1 MTAKK
6 KPVRKSRFDWE
17 RIELDYRTGQ
27 YSNRE
32 LARLHGPTEAAI
44 RKRAKDHDWQRD
56 LSEQIRKRVI
66 EKTTAAV
73 AREVSRAETDQQYVE
88 EAAEAGANIIR
99 GHQRLLIQARDI
111 AETLMDR
118 LSEQLKSKTM
128 KVEVRG
134 EVMEVDVNLDYA
146 GKSLG
151 HATQA
156 LERVV
161 KMERQSYGLDADDK
175 ETVGKTLDQLLA
187 EVAPGDDE

>member
-1 MTAKK
+1 MTVKK

-17 RIELDYRTGQ
+17 RIELDYRTGR

-32 LARLHGPTEAAI
+32 LTRLHGPSEAAI
-44 RKRAKDHDWQRD
+44 RKRAKDHGWQRD

-99 GHQRLLIQARDI
+99 GHQRLLIQAKNI
-111 AETLMDR
+111 AETLMER
-118 LSEQLKSKTM
+118 LTEQLKSKTM

-187 EVAPGDDE
+187 EVAPDGDE

>member
-17 RIELDYRTGQ
+17 RIELDYRTGR

-32 LARLHGPTEAAI
+32 LTRLHGPSEAAI

-99 GHQRLLIQARDI
+99 GHQRLLLQAKNI
-111 AETLMDR
+111 AETLMER
-118 LSEQLKSKTM
+118 LTEQLKSKTM

>member
-1 MTAKK
+1 
-6 KPVRKSRFDWE
+6 
-17 RIELDYRTGQ
+17 
-27 YSNRE
+27 
-32 LARLHGPTEAAI
+32 
-44 RKRAKDHDWQRD
+44 
-56 LSEQIRKRVI
+56 
-66 EKTTAAV
+66 
-73 AREVSRAETDQQYVE
+73 
-88 EAAEAGANIIR
+88 
-99 GHQRLLIQARDI
+99 
-111 AETLMDR
+111 MDR
-118 LSEQLKSKTM
+118 LTEQLKSKTM

-175 ETVGKTLDQLLA
+175 ESVGKTLDQLLA

>member
-6 KPVRKSRFDWE
+6 KPARQSRFDWE
-17 RIELDYRTGQ
+17 RIELDYRTGR

-32 LARLHGPTEAAI
+32 LTRLHGPSEAAI

-73 AREVSRAETDQQYVE
+73 TREVSRAETDQQYVE

-99 GHQRLLIQARDI
+99 GHQRLLIQAKNI

-118 LSEQLKSKTM
+118 LTEQLKSKTM

-175 ETVGKTLDQLLA
+175 ESVGKTLDQLLA

>member
-161 KMERQSYGLDADDK
+161 KMERQSYGLDADNK
-175 ETVGKTLDQLLA
+175 ESVGKTLDQLLA
-187 EVAPGDDE
+187 EVAPDGDE

>member
-1 MTAKK
+1 MTVKK

-161 KMERQSYGLDADDK
+161 KMERQSYGLDADNK
-175 ETVGKTLDQLLA
+175 ESVGKTLDQLLA
-187 EVAPGDDE
+187 EVAPDGDE

>member
-6 KPVRKSRFDWE
+6 KPVRQSRFDWE

-44 RKRAKDHDWQRD
+44 RKKAKDNSWARD
-56 LSEQIRKRVI
+56 LSDQIRKRVI

-73 AREVSRAETDQQYVE
+73 TREVSRAETDQQYVE

-99 GHQRLLIQARDI
+99 GHQRLLIQAKNI

-118 LSEQLKSKTM
+118 LTEQLKSKKM

-134 EVMEVDVNLDYA
+134 EVLEVDVNLDYA

-161 KMERQSYGLDADDK
+161 KMERQSYGLDVDDK
-175 ETVGKTLDQLLA
+175 ESIGKTLDQLLA

>member
-6 KPVRKSRFDWE
+6 KTVRQSRFDWE
-17 RIELDYRTGQ
+17 RIELDYRTGR

-32 LARLHGPTEAAI
+32 LERLHGPTEAMV
-44 RKRAKDHDWQRD
+44 RKKAKDNGWTRD
-56 LSEQIRKRVI
+56 LSEQIRQRVL

-73 AREVSRAETDQQYVE
+73 TREVSRAETDRQYVE

-99 GHQRLLIQARDI
+99 GHQRLLIQAKNI

-118 LSEQLKSKTM
+118 LTDQLKNKTM
-128 KVEVRG
+128 KIEVRG

-175 ETVGKTLDQLLA
+175 ESIGKTLDQLLA

>member
-1 MTAKK
+1 MTVKK
-6 KPVRKSRFDWE
+6 KPVRQSRFDWE

-32 LARLHGPTEAAI
+32 LTRLHGPTEAAI

-73 AREVSRAETDQQYVE
+73 TREVSRAETDQQYVE

-99 GHQRLLIQARDI
+99 GHQRLLIQAKNI
-111 AETLMDR
+111 AETLMER
-118 LSEQLKSKTM
+118 LTEQLKSKTM
-128 KVEVRG
+128 KIEVRG
-134 EVMEVDVNLDYA
+134 EVVEVDVNLDYA

-175 ETVGKTLDQLLA
+175 ESVGKTLDQLLA

>member
-1 MTAKK
+1 MTVKK
-6 KPVRKSRFDWE
+6 KPARQSRFDWE

-32 LARLHGPTEAAI
+32 LTRLHGPTEAAI
-44 RKRAKDHDWQRD
+44 RKRAKDHAWTRD
-56 LSEQIRKRVI
+56 LSDQIRKRVI

-73 AREVSRAETDQQYVE
+73 TREVSRAETDQQYVE

-99 GHQRLLIQARDI
+99 GHQRLLIQAKNI

-118 LSEQLKSKTM
+118 LTEQLKSKTM

-175 ETVGKTLDQLLA
+175 ESVGKTLDQLLA
-187 EVAPGDDE
+187 EVAPDGDE